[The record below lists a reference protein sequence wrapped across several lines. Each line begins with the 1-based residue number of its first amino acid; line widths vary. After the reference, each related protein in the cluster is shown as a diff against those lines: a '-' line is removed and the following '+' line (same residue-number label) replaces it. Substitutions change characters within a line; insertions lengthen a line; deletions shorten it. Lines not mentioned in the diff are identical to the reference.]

1 MRINIPGDDEMKKCN
16 NYLLAAAVFI
26 LILILLYG
34 SSFGITAVF
43 SLIGMIFGGQEGLT
57 KSYMF
62 LLDHANLISALV
74 YLVPAFIFIPW
85 YYFAAAEKK
94 GMAHFASS
102 QTRKLSAAGFVWSFI
117 LAYTVQHA
125 VSVIMT
131 FLAVMF
137 PKAVEQYSELVE
149 ASGMTQYS
157 PAWVFAVVI
166 LPPLV
171 EETVF
176 RGLIMHYLKKAGVCF
191 WIANFIQALLFGV
204 YHGNLIQGIYA
215 FCVGVLLG
223 YLAGRYDS
231 LIIPI
236 MVHALFNFFGTV
248 LVELETMILPVILQA
263 MLNFACVPIT
273 AMVLV
278 MIHYRVGEKR

>member
-1 MRINIPGDDEMKKCN
+1 MRTEIPGDDKMKKYN
-16 NYLLAAAVFI
+16 NYLLAAAVFV
-26 LILILLYG
+26 LILIVLYG
-34 SSFGITAVF
+34 CSFGITAAF
-43 SLIGMIFGGQEGLT
+43 CLIGVIFGGQEGLT

-62 LLDHANLISALV
+62 LLDHTNMISALV
-74 YLVPAFIFIPW
+74 YLIPAFIFIPW
-85 YYFAAAEKK
+85 YYFAAVEKR
-94 GMAHFASS
+94 GLSHFVSS
-102 QTRKLSAAGFVWSFI
+102 QTRKLSPAGFAWTFI
-117 LAYTVQHA
+117 LACTVQHA
-125 VSVIMT
+125 VSVIMA
-131 FLAVMF
+131 FLAVLL
-137 PKAVEQYSELVE
+137 PKAVEQYSEMVE
-149 ASGMTQYS
+149 ASGMTEYS
-157 PAWVFAVVI
+157 PAWILAVVI

-176 RGLIMHYLKKAGVCF
+176 RGLIMHYLQKAGVRF
-191 WIANFIQALLFGV
+191 WIVNFIQALLFGI

-215 FCVGVLLG
+215 FCVGFLLG

-248 LVELETMILPVILQA
+248 LVELETMILPTVLQA